1 MAYARLAFAALVASV
16 VAACAQHAPTGN
28 AAEIRAIEERI
39 YAPYLDEDLETGDVA
54 IEDAAPWSNATRA
67 RIAEADHL
75 VESTVFVFNPLTGS
89 QEDIISNLRVGEPR
103 LNADGIATVEIRFY
117 FGSERIQHHEFIRE
131 EDAWRLNS
139 IRSDDW
145 ELDTLLQAAID
156 EDREDRARNR

>member
-1 MAYARLAFAALVASV
+1 MGYVRVALVALAASV
-16 VAACAQHAPTGN
+16 VTACAQHAPPGD

-39 YAPYLDEDLETGDVA
+39 YAPYLDQDLETGDAA

-67 RIAEADHL
+67 RIAEADRL

-103 LNADGIATVEIRFY
+103 LNADGTAVVEIHFF
-117 FGSERIQHHEFIRE
+117 FGSERVQRHQFIRE
-131 EDAWRLNS
+131 EGAWRLNN

-145 ELDTLLQAAID
+145 ELDTLLQAAMD
-156 EDREDRARNR
+156 EDRENRARSR